1 MFIYGLPVGREDML
15 KREIFEM
22 QKGLQHCY
30 MRIKKLNEKIREL
43 ESVEAE
49 ELKSDSRQL
58 EFNF

>member
-1 MFIYGLPVGREDML
+1 MFIYEDIL

-43 ESVEAE
+43 EAE
-49 ELKSDSRQL
+49 EPKSDSRQL